1 MATYLVVPD
10 DYAGW
15 NPTGR
20 NFALISAAVGAIGL
34 LSWMSLHR
42 HLGTLRPIAASDQ
55 LFLSGLVWLG
65 VGGSSLMAVAALGSI
80 LLSLKSRGTV
90 SVTDE
95 GVFRTVNA
103 RTFSLGWPE
112 IQGLVPMPYG
122 GITLVAT
129 TKKSDIVIPRFLD
142 DYRACIAEIKDHGIR
157 AIPPSS
163 LRQKRKTTWQDVL
176 SISCFIFFFSL
187 ATSSHESHSVRIA
200 SFSAAVALTVWL
212 LKNAWAK
219 AELGMSRW
227 FNCVVF
233 LGILLY
239 GCARMILTW

>member
-20 NFALISAAVGAIGL
+20 NFASIGAAIGAIGL

-42 HLGTLRPIAASDQ
+42 HLGTFTPAATSDR

-65 VGGSSLMAVAALGSI
+65 AGGFGLMAVAAMGSI

-90 SVTDE
+90 TITDQ
-95 GVFRTVNA
+95 GVLRTVGT
-103 RTFSLGWPE
+103 RSSSLPWTE

-122 GITLVAT
+122 GVTLVAT
-129 TKKSDIVIPRFLD
+129 TGKSNITIPRFLD
-142 DYRACIAEIKDHGIR
+142 DYRACIAELKDHGLQ
-157 AIPPSS
+157 AIPSSS
-163 LRQKRKTTWQDVL
+163 LRTKRKRNWQNTLTVGAFVF
-176 SISCFIFFFSL
+176 FISL
-187 ATSSHESHSVRIA
+187 ATSAHESHSVRIT
-200 SFSAAVALTVWL
+200 SLSAAVALAVWA
-212 LKNAWAK
+212 LKTAWTK
-219 AELGMSRW
+219 TELEASPW
-227 FNCVVF
+227 LDCVVL

-239 GCARMILTW
+239 ASIRMILTW